1 MLLDTTRMHI
11 AMLEK
16 VKEEYR
22 KSIKSF
28 DTEERYDLAFTRPVG
43 FAWAVFFRKFK
54 VTPNVVTIISIIL
67 GMAGGVCFYFPN
79 LYINIAGI
87 LLLVWA
93 GIYDCTDGMLARL
106 TGQKS
111 ELGRFLDGIAGDF
124 WFLCIYLAIV
134 LRSNNYI
141 EFFSD
146 HRWILWIATVA
157 AALCHSAQAAVAD
170 RYRQMH
176 LLIINGLGGSELD
189 SYAVLKKRYES
200 LDWSHNFFQKLYLFL
215 YSNYTHLQ
223 ERLSPKMEILYKVWR
238 NKYPKFELPDNLK
251 QEFRKM
257 SFPYCKWENF
267 MTYNWRALF
276 LYTTVLIGYPWV
288 YLGVELTLFNIV
300 LVYTVVSHEKTCARM
315 TKILEEEK

>member
-1 MLLDTTRMHI
+1 MADDTLMQ
-11 AMLEK
+11 AGMLEK
-16 VKEEYR
+16 VKEEYK

-28 DTEERYDLAFTRPVG
+28 DTEENYDLAFTRPVG
-43 FAWAVFFRKFK
+43 FAWALFFRKLK
-54 VTPNVVTIISIIL
+54 VTPNVITIISIFL
-67 GMAGGVCFYFPN
+67 GIGGGVCFYFPN
-79 LYINIAGI
+79 LYINIAGV

-124 WFLCIYLAIV
+124 WFVAIYLSIV
-134 LRSNNYI
+134 LRTNNYI
-141 EFFSD
+141 DFFSD
-146 HRWILWIATVA
+146 HKWIMWIGVVA

-176 LLIINGLGGSELD
+176 LLIVNGSGGSELD
-189 SYAVLKKRYES
+189 SYAVLKKRFKDLS
-200 LDWSHNFFQKLYLFL
+200 WRHNFFQKLYLLL
-215 YSNYTHLQ
+215 YTNYTHLQ
-223 ERLSPKMEILYKVWR
+223 EQLSPKMELLYSVWK
-238 NKYPKFELPDNLK
+238 NKYPNFELPGNLR

-276 LYTTVLIGYPWV
+276 LYTTVLIGFPWV
-288 YLGVELTLFNIV
+288 YLLVELTIFNAV
-300 LVYTVVSHEKTCARM
+300 LIGTVVSHEKTCAKM
-315 TKILEEEK
+315 VKILEDRN

>member
-1 MLLDTTRMHI
+1 MLQTV
-11 AMLEK
+11 MLEK

-28 DTEERYDLAFTRPVG
+28 DTEENYDLCFTRPVG
-43 FAWAVFFRKFK
+43 FGWALFFRKIK
-54 VTPNVVTIISIIL
+54 VSPNVVTIISIIL
-67 GMAGGVCFYFPN
+67 GTLGGVCFYFPN
-79 LYINIAGI
+79 LYLNIAGI

-93 GIYDCTDGMLARL
+93 GILDCTDGMLARL

-124 WFLCIYLAIV
+124 WFVAIYLSIV
-134 LRSNNYI
+134 LRSNNFIDYFG
-141 EFFSD
+141 E
-146 HRWILWIATVA
+146 HKWILWVVMAGA
-157 AALCHSAQAAVAD
+157 AISHSVQAAVAD

-176 LLIINGLGGSELD
+176 LLIVNGSGGSELD

-200 LDWSHNFFQKLYLFL
+200 LSWKHNFFKKLYLFL

-223 ERLSPKMEILYKVWR
+223 ENLSPKMEKLYGIWKG
-238 NKYPKFELPDNLK
+238 KFPNFNLPSNLK
-251 QEFRKM
+251 QEFRAM

-276 LYTTVLIGYPWV
+276 LYTTVLIGYPWI
-288 YLGVELTLFNIV
+288 YLLVELSIFNIV
-300 LVYTVVSHEKTCARM
+300 LVYTVVSHEKMCERM
-315 TKILEEEK
+315 VTILEKQD